1 MNKQSIGKIA
11 VFIFIAVL
19 LLLIGHFFLHGL
31 EKEHEPCLL
40 CDLLVVGFTSIEQYV
55 LLLLL
60 LFISVIPQI
69 KPARFLFFSQLQIH
83 LRAPPY
89 HSNF

>member
-11 VFIFIAVL
+11 VFILIAVL

-40 CDLLVVGFTSIEQYV
+40 CDLLVIGFTSIEQYEFW
-55 LLLLL
+55 LLL
-60 LFISVIPQI
+60 LFIAVILQI
-69 KPARFLFFSQLQIH
+69 KPARLIFFSQLQIH
-83 LRAPPY
+83 PRAPPCQL
-89 HSNF
+89 NF